1 MKKLLVL
8 FLIEILGAPSFAQSL
23 TEQIDK
29 IMKAFHEVGQF
40 NGTVLVAEHGK
51 VIYENGF
58 GNANMEWNIPNTPDT
73 KFMLGSLSK
82 QLTAML
88 VLQLVNKGLIG
99 LNKTISD
106 YLPYYPESS
115 GKKITVRQ
123 LLNHTSGIPDIM
135 NFPDFDE
142 EYATK
147 HFTTKKLL
155 GNFATLPLDFEPGAQ
170 FNYSNSGYNV
180 LAAIIEEVTG
190 KTYGTVLKEFIT
202 EPLDMKNTGYA
213 PSSSVVSNL
222 ANAYLWAPLDGYI
235 HPAYFDNSISKGSG
249 GIYSTV
255 EDLFKWDQALYTNT
269 LVPETL
275 RNKMMEPNKNGYGFG
290 FWISQWEN
298 PTTKKPLTFI
308 EHGGANAGFVTE
320 ILRSVDDKN
329 TIILLS
335 NTNEAKLNFIKY
347 RIRSVL
353 YERPYDLPEKSV
365 KNIVAEVL
373 KEEGIEAAKS
383 KYLELKKEQLDLYG
397 EREFIYEFS
406 QLGYSLFLSG
416 HMAEAIEIYKMNAE
430 SFPNSAKVFDDLGE
444 AYMFNGNK
452 ELAIKYYSKSLE
464 LDNSNLRIKSMLT
477 KLKNM
482 N

>member
-1 MKKLLVL
+1 MKKLLILLLIKL
-8 FLIEILGAPSFAQSL
+8 FSVPSFAQSH
-23 TEQIDK
+23 TEQINN
-29 IMKAFHEVGQF
+29 IMNTFHDIGQF

-51 VIYENGF
+51 VIYKNGF
-58 GNANMEWNIPNTPDT
+58 GNANMEWNIPNTPTT

-82 QLTAML
+82 QFTAML
-88 VLQLVNKGLIG
+88 ILQLVDKGIVELD
-99 LNKTISD
+99 KTILD
-106 YLPYYPESS
+106 YLPYYPENT
-115 GKKITVRQ
+115 GRKITVHQ

-135 NFPDFDE
+135 NLPDFDE
-142 EYATK
+142 KYASK
-147 HFTTKKLL
+147 HFTTKQLL
-155 GNFATLPLDFEPGAQ
+155 DNFNNLPLDFEPGTG

-180 LAAIIEEVTG
+180 LAAIIEEVTE

-202 EPLDMKNTGYA
+202 APLNMNNTGYA
-213 PSSSVVSNL
+213 PSISVIPQL
-222 ANAYLWAPLDGYI
+222 ANAYLWAPLEAYI

-249 GIYSTV
+249 GIHSTI

-269 LVPETL
+269 LVSETL
-275 RNKMMEPNKNGYGFG
+275 RTKMMEPNENGYGFG
-290 FWISQWEN
+290 FWIYQWEN
-298 PTTKKPLTFI
+298 PTTNKPLTFV

-373 KEEGIEAAKS
+373 KEKGVEAAKT
-383 KYLELKKEQLDLYG
+383 KYLQLKKEQLDLYG

-406 QLGYSLFLSG
+406 QLGYSLVLSE
-416 HMAEAIEIYKMNAE
+416 HMNEAIEIYKMNAE
-430 SFPNSAKVFDDLGE
+430 AFPHSAKVFDDLGE

-464 LDNSNLRIKSMLT
+464 LDNHNLRVKKMLT